1 MAELQ
6 IVVNGLIS
14 GMVLAVLAL
23 GFSIVYLP
31 CRVFH
36 IALGG
41 IYALTPFVAMTILHS
56 GGGWPFAI
64 IGSVGSALVIGLL
77 CELLNH
83 RRLEQRQASSGA
95 QLIASLGVFIIL
107 VEVVAITWGNENQIL
122 RSGIDKTFAINGLIL
137 TRAQV
142 LSGLLSTVLLT
153 ALFIWLRFTNIGL
166 RLRALA
172 DNPVEF
178 GLRGFNVD
186 AHRLFAFGLSGLL
199 AATAALLMAYDVG
212 FDPHGGLHMLV
223 LAVVA
228 VLIGGRESFLGPVV
242 GGVLLGVLRAL
253 VVWYLSARW
262 QDVATFVLL
271 ALFLYIRPHGICGRR
286 GRLEAD
292 A

>member
-1 MAELQ
+1 MLELQ
-6 IVVNGLIS
+6 IVVNGVIS

-31 CRVFH
+31 CRIFH

-41 IYALTPFVAMTILHS
+41 IYAVTPFVAMTILSS
-56 GGGWPFAI
+56 GGGWPLAL
-64 IGSVGSALVIGLL
+64 IGSVGAAVTIGLL

-83 RRLEQRQASSGA
+83 RPLEKRQASSGA
-95 QLIASLGVFIIL
+95 QLIASLGVYIIL
-107 VEVVAITWGNENQIL
+107 VEVVAIIWGNEAQIL
-122 RSGIDKTFAINGLIL
+122 RSGIDKTFAIGGLTL
-137 TRAQV
+137 TLAQV
-142 LSGLLSTVLLT
+142 LSGLLSTVLLA
-153 ALFIWLRFTNIGL
+153 ALFIWLRFTNMGL

-186 AHRLFAFGLSGLL
+186 AHRLLAFGLSGLL
-199 AATAALLMAYDVG
+199 AATAALLTAYDVG
-212 FDPHGGLHMLV
+212 FEPHGGLHMLV
-223 LAVVA
+223 LAIVA
-228 VLIGGRESFLGPVV
+228 VLIGGRESFYGPVV
-242 GGVLLGVLRAL
+242 GGVLLGVLRAV
-253 VVWYLSARW
+253 VVWYFSARW

-271 ALFLYIRPHGICGRR
+271 ALFLYVQPHGICGRS